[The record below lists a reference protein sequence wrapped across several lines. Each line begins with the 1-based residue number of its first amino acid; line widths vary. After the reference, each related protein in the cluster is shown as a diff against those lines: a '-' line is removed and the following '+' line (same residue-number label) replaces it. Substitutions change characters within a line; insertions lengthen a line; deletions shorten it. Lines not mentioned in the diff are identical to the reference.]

1 LETGRSKNIYAEQ
14 TKPLIE
20 KIDAMI
26 DKFQLDHVKQI
37 IDHQKK
43 FLE

>member
-1 LETGRSKNIYAEQ
+1 MYAEQ

-26 DKFQLDHVKQI
+26 DKLQLDHVQKI
-37 IDHQKK
+37 IDYQKK
-43 FLE
+43 KILD